1 MELFTFQDLTFS
13 YPGQTHAA
21 LDGLRF
27 EIPAGQFLVIAG
39 PSGCGKSTLL
49 RQFKSAL
56 TPHGQSH
63 GQLLFR
69 GTPLGQVDPR
79 TQASA
84 IGFVQQ
90 SPENQIVTD
99 KVWHELAFGLEALG
113 YDRSAIRSRVA
124 EMASFFGIQS
134 WFHRDVVSLSG
145 GQKQLLNLASV
156 MALQPEVLILDEPTS
171 QLDPIAASGFLSTL
185 GRIHRDLGTTVILT
199 EHRLDEVIPMADR
212 LLILDGGR
220 VLADGT
226 PQAVFSV
233 LREMGHPM
241 RSSMPAPMQIWSSLP
256 SPLPCPLTPSS
267 GRLFLEQWVEEHP
280 LQPIPPRPCPS
291 REGKTPWVV
300 AQDVWFR
307 YESGSP
313 DILRGLNLEAYG
325 GELLCILGGN
335 GVGKSTALSL
345 LSGARRPSR
354 GKVSLS
360 GKPVALLPQ
369 DPQILFVKH
378 SLEADLWQSLPGGR
392 TPENQ
397 AHMDRICSLC
407 HLTGLL
413 NRHPYDLS
421 GGEQQRAALAKVLLQ
436 KPQVLLLD
444 EPTKG
449 LDGSFKEILAGI
461 LKQLTGQGVCVILVS
476 HDVEF
481 CAAYGDRCALF
492 FDGSIA
498 AEDAPLPFFSGLSF
512 YTTAASRMARTLLP
526 EAITAS
532 EVIVGCGGCLPPK
545 AEPVPP
551 PPAKSSPAA
560 ASPQKP
566 LPVWRK
572 VLAGLSGA
580 VALAAFL
587 YALTGLDL
595 KDLFAAGKTGVR
607 ELHTA
612 VYGVFLGAL
621 VILTLAVSRK
631 APPEDRP
638 LIRGPLT
645 KRTVVTLAVVILAI
659 PLTIFLGPR
668 YFHDRKYYAVSL
680 LVLVETILPF
690 FLVFEGRKPQARE
703 MVILAVLCGL
713 SIGGRAAFLA
723 LPGFKPVAAMVILSG
738 VAFGG
743 EAGFLVGAVTMLASN
758 MLFGQGPWT
767 PWQMFAMGCIGGL
780 AGSLFSRRGRRPRKG
795 MLCLFGFLA
804 AVVLYGA
811 VMNTASVLLW
821 SHSLQWELI
830 AAACAAGLPMDL
842 LHGGSTALLLYLL
855 ADPVQGKLDR
865 MREKYGWGRG

>member
-1 MELFTFQDLTFS
+1 MELFIFQDLTFS

-69 GTPLGQVDPR
+69 GTPLEQVDPR

-226 PQAVFSV
+226 PQAVFST

-256 SPLPCPLTPSS
+256 SPLPCPLTPSN
-267 GRLFLEQWVEEHP
+267 GRLFLEQWAGEHP
-280 LQPIPPRPCPS
+280 LQPVPPRPCPS

-378 SLEADLWQSLPGGR
+378 SLEADLWQSLPSGR

-461 LKQLTGQGVCVILVS
+461 LKQLTGQGVCVIL
-476 HDVEF
+476 
-481 CAAYGDRCALF
+481 RRL
-492 FDGSIA
+492 
-498 AEDAPLPFFSGLSF
+498 
-512 YTTAASRMARTLLP
+512 
-526 EAITAS
+526 
-532 EVIVGCGGCLPPK
+532 
-545 AEPVPP
+545 
-551 PPAKSSPAA
+551 
-560 ASPQKP
+560 
-566 LPVWRK
+566 
-572 VLAGLSGA
+572 
-580 VALAAFL
+580 
-587 YALTGLDL
+587 
-595 KDLFAAGKTGVR
+595 
-607 ELHTA
+607 
-612 VYGVFLGAL
+612 
-621 VILTLAVSRK
+621 
-631 APPEDRP
+631 
-638 LIRGPLT
+638 RGPV
-645 KRTVVTLAVVILAI
+645 R
-659 PLTIFLGPR
+659 P
-668 YFHDRKYYAVSL
+668 
-680 LVLVETILPF
+680 VL
-690 FLVFEGRKPQARE
+690 
-703 MVILAVLCGL
+703 
-713 SIGGRAAFLA
+713 
-723 LPGFKPVAAMVILSG
+723 
-738 VAFGG
+738 
-743 EAGFLVGAVTMLASN
+743 
-758 MLFGQGPWT
+758 
-767 PWQMFAMGCIGGL
+767 
-780 AGSLFSRRGRRPRKG
+780 
-795 MLCLFGFLA
+795 
-804 AVVLYGA
+804 
-811 VMNTASVLLW
+811 
-821 SHSLQWELI
+821 
-830 AAACAAGLPMDL
+830 
-842 LHGGSTALLLYLL
+842 
-855 ADPVQGKLDR
+855 
-865 MREKYGWGRG
+865 

>member
-1 MELFTFQDLTFS
+1 MELFAFQDLTFS

-21 LDGLRF
+21 LEGLRF

-69 GTPLGQVDPR
+69 GTPIGQVNPR
-79 TQASA
+79 TQASV

-171 QLDPIAASGFLSTL
+171 QLDPIAASSFLSTL

-226 PQAVFSV
+226 PQAVFSA
-233 LREMGHPM
+233 LRETGHPIL
-241 RSSMPAPMQIWSSLP
+241 SSMPAPMQIWSSLS
-256 SPLPCPLTPSS
+256 SPLPCPLTPSA
-267 GRLFLEQWVEEHP
+267 GRLFLEQWAGEHP
-280 LQPIPPRPCPS
+280 LHPVPPRPCPS
-291 REGKTPWVV
+291 RAGKSPWVV

-360 GKPVALLPQ
+360 GKTAALLPQ
-369 DPQILFVKH
+369 DPQVLFVKH
-378 SLEADLWQSLPGGR
+378 RLEADLWQSLPGGR

-407 HLTGLL
+407 RLTGLL
-413 NRHPYDLS
+413 DRHPYDLS
-421 GGEQQRAALAKVLLQ
+421 GGEQQRAALAQVLLR

-449 LDGSFKEILAGI
+449 LDGNFTETLAEIL
-461 LKQLTGQGVCVILVS
+461 KELTSQGVCVILVS

-526 EAITAS
+526 AAITAP
-532 EVIVGCGGCLPPK
+532 EVIAGCGGCPPPSVKAAPLPP
-545 AEPVPP
+545 AE
-551 PPAKSSPAA
+551 ASPAA

-587 YALTGLDL
+587 YALAGLDL

-612 VYGVFLGAL
+612 VYGVFLAAL
-621 VILTLAVSRK
+621 LILTLAVSRK

-638 LIRGPLT
+638 LLRGRLS

-668 YFHDRKYYAVSL
+668 YFHDRKYYVVSL

-690 FLVFEGRKPQARE
+690 FLIFEGRKPQARE

-713 SIGGRAAFLA
+713 AIGGRAAFLA

-767 PWQMFAMGCIGGL
+767 PWQMFAMGLLGL
-780 AGSLFSRRGRRPRKG
+780 AAGILYRKGVLRRGRLALSVFG
-795 MLCLFGFLA
+795 ALVTLFLYGGVMNPASILMYQPDPTWPMIWTAFLTGLPVDLVHAAATALFLWFLA
-804 AVVLYGA
+804 
-811 VMNTASVLLW
+811 
-821 SHSLQWELI
+821 Q
-830 AAACAAGLPMDL
+830 PML
-842 LHGGSTALLLYLL
+842 E
-855 ADPVQGKLDR
+855 KLDR
-865 MREKYGWGRG
+865 VKVKYGLLE